1 MNKIVNLFF
10 VLHIIYSINAF
21 APDSV
26 FLRTNVQ
33 KPVNNSSSEYPPMCD
48 VAPSTNIDPEKCCQF
63 PNFFDDS
70 IVKKCEEENE
80 LTDKSI
86 VGDMVSDS
94 CLIECM
100 FNKSGLTKSPKL
112 QHDDVLKI
120 MNNKTKSDNVWNQ
133 LITKA
138 VDVCFNELSEDDIEE
153 IAEHI
158 KTEVG
163 KNTQSAHHK
172 ICHPGSS
179 IMLDCI
185 FRELYKVCP
194 KEKFSIDN
202 PECSTL
208 QNYTITCDDW

>member
-1 MNKIVNLFF
+1 MNNFVNLFLTLF
-10 VLHIIYSINAF
+10 CCINAF
-21 APDSV
+21 SFDAG
-26 FLRTNVQ
+26 FLRAPPQ
-33 KPVNNSSSEYPPMCD
+33 KTDNHSSNEYPPLCD
-48 VAPSTNIDPEKCCQF
+48 DAPSTNIDPEKCCHF
-63 PNFFDDS
+63 PNFFEES
-70 IVKKCEEENE
+70 IVQKCEEENG

-100 FNKSGLTKSPKL
+100 FHKSGLAKSPRI

-133 LITKA
+133 LTTKA
-138 VDVCFNELSEDDIEE
+138 VDACFNELSHEDIEE

-163 KNTQSAHHK
+163 KNTQSVHQK
-172 ICHPGSS
+172 ICHPASS

-185 FRELYKVCP
+185 YRELYKVCP
-194 KEKFSIDN
+194 KEKFSIDIS
-202 PECSTL
+202 ECSTL
-208 QNYTITCDDW
+208 QNYTRTCDDW